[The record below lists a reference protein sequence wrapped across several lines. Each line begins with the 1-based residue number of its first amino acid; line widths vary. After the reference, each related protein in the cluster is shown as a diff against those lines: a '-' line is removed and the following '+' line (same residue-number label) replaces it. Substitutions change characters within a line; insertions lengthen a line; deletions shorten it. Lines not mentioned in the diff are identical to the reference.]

1 MIPIRIKA
9 VGYATYPTLEW
20 TIPEG
25 LTSVIGRNTLGEGID
40 SNGAGKTKLL
50 ETIPLCLFGPSLP
63 WSEYLA
69 AGEEECRV
77 ELEFE
82 HGGERYRVRRTYSAK
97 GRGRSTLDFE
107 RLTRSSAEA

>member
-1 MIPIRIKA
+1 MVQLLEYLLATAPDLRIVK
-9 VGYATYPTLEW
+9 
-20 TIPEG
+20 I
-25 LTSVIGRNTLGEGID
+25 
-40 SNGAGKTKLL
+40 GKTKLL

-69 AGEEECRV
+69 AGEEDCRV